1 MDERELEQLFDK
13 FRNGVDLT
21 DQEMRKL
28 GRGTSEFG
36 KTLKSVGLDL
46 TKTMGGFAK
55 GLAEGATDFKQLNPV
70 IDGVVG
76 GLGEMAKAIPYAG
89 NLAAGALKLVAEGS
103 KFMIGQ
109 LQEATTA
116 FQEIS
121 KIGGLTAQG
130 MSGLRE
136 QFLRSGQTL
145 QGFQKTVSANAQALA
160 RFSGTVGSGA
170 EDFSKIVGGIID
182 SDLGDQLRRIG
193 FTADEIGE
201 TTAGYI
207 AQQTRLGL
215 AQNKTQAQLIAGSK
229 QYADELD
236 VLARL
241 TGQSREA
248 LQKQQDAALSEGRF
262 RATLD
267 TLDEKTAKSLLDFQS
282 RLAGAGFGEMAQG
295 VRDITSGFTQSE
307 AAIKLFQSTGGEA
320 ANIIERLKNNQ
331 IDQDEAARLLQRSIK
346 DNIATN
352 REFTRAVGDGVAP
365 FIKYSEASD
374 FASATIENGA
384 IKAKKAQAEA
394 QAGTDGLTNDTV
406 SAQKALEQMGRNLN
420 NMAFQALPHAAT
432 AVNAFAGVL
441 NKATAEISKQ
451 LGIKPPAAGGAAAP
465 GGAPSGAAK
474 GGAGGGAAAPGGAPS
489 GAAKGGAGG
498 GGGGG
503 KPHTSSLGGRVASAG
518 AGAATG
524 AVLGSVIP
532 GIGTAFGGL
541 IGGIAGYFGYEMAA
555 GGPNPDDVLDF
566 TGQSGGRANFDQ
578 LDSDLKRRVLAAGQQ
593 YLEATGKKLQVN
605 SAKRDTEDQK
615 RLYDETVKAGRPG
628 VGPTGMAVA
637 KPGTSAHE
645 HGRAI
650 DIQNYRD
657 GQALAAMNSQGLFQT
672 VPKDPVHFQ
681 IKAANGGVFAGPRSG
696 YAAMLHGTEA
706 VVPLPDGKT
715 IPVQMPELAS
725 SMGEQLGV
733 MGAQLAALE
742 SIVAAMR
749 DQNSISAKILQATN
763 N

>member
-13 FRNGVDLT
+13 FRNGIDLT

-36 KTLKSVGLDL
+36 QSLKKVGLDL
-46 TKTMGGFAK
+46 SKTMLGFSK
-55 GLAEGATDFKQLNPV
+55 SLAEGATDFKQLNPV

-76 GLGEMAKAIPYAG
+76 GLGEMAKALPFAG
-89 NLAAGALKLVAEGS
+89 NLVAGSLKLVAEGS

-109 LQEATTA
+109 LQEATMA

-121 KIGGLTAQG
+121 KVGGLTAQG

-207 AQQTRLGL
+207 SQQTRLGL

-331 IDQDEAARLLQRSIK
+331 ISQDEATRQLQRAMK
-346 DNIATN
+346 ANLDTN
-352 REFTRAVGDGVAP
+352 REYTRAVGDGTGV

-374 FASATIENGA
+374 FVTSTIEDGA
-384 IKAKKAQAEA
+384 IKAKRAQAEA
-394 QAGTDGLTNDTV
+394 QAGTDNLTNKTV
-406 SAQKALEQMGRNLN
+406 DAQKSLEQMGRNLN
-420 NMAFQALPHAAT
+420 NMAFQALPYAAT
-432 AVNAFAGVL
+432 AVNAFADVL
-441 NKATAEISKQ
+441 NKASVEISKK
-451 LGIKPPAAGGAAAP
+451 LNIPPPTVNKGGGAGAAAGG
-465 GGAPSGAAK
+465 
-474 GGAGGGAAAPGGAPS
+474 
-489 GAAKGGAGG
+489 GGAGG
-498 GGGGG
+498 GGRG
-503 KPHTSSLGGRVASAG
+503 G
-518 AGAATG
+518 AGGAPVGAAARPAPRGLAGVLDAAGDTAAINPSDVIAFNG
-524 AVLGSVIP
+524 GISGTPQHFDRLEPAVK
-532 GIGTAFGGL
+532 TAFLNMAQEYQGL
-541 IGGIAGYFGYEMAA
+541 
-555 GGPNPDDVLDF
+555 
-566 TGQSGGRANFDQ
+566 
-578 LDSDLKRRVLAAGQQ
+578 
-593 YLEATGKKLQVN
+593 TGKKIVLTSGHRTPEEQAMISSGKN
-605 SAKRDTEDQK
+605 P
-615 RLYDETVKAGRPG
+615 KASPG
-628 VGPTGMAVA
+628 Q
-637 KPGTSAHE
+637 SRHNI
-645 HGRAI
+645 GRAI
-650 DIQNYRD
+650 DLNTADADYLISSGLLSKHGFRSGREFNDPPHIYMRD
-657 GQALAAMNSQGLFQT
+657 GGIATG
-672 VPKDPVHFQ
+672 PK
-681 IKAANGGVFAGPRSG
+681 SG
-696 YAAMLHGTEA
+696 YSAMLHGTEA

-715 IPVQMPELAS
+715 IPVVMPELTT
-725 SMGEQLGV
+725 SMGEQLGM

-742 SIVAAMR
+742 SIVSAMR

>member
-331 IDQDEAARLLQRSIK
+331 ISQDEATRQLQRAMKSNL
-346 DNIATN
+346 DTN
-352 REFTRAVGDGVAP
+352 REYTRAVGDGTGV

-374 FASATIENGA
+374 FVTSTIEDGA
-384 IKAKKAQAEA
+384 IKAKRAQAEA
-394 QAGTDGLTNDTV
+394 QDGTDDLTNKTV
-406 SAQKALEQMGRNLN
+406 SAQQALEQMGRNLN
-420 NMAFQALPHAAT
+420 NMAFKALPHAAT

-441 NKATAEISKQ
+441 NKATAEISKE
-451 LGIKPPAAGGAAAP
+451 LGIKPPAGAGGAAAP
-465 GGAPSGAAK
+465 GAAK
-474 GGAGGGAAAPGGAPS
+474 GGAS
-489 GAAKGGAGG
+489 GA
-498 GGGGG
+498 GGGG

-566 TGQSGGRANFDQ
+566 TGQSGGRANFEE

-657 GQALAAMNSQGLFQT
+657 SQALAAMNSQGLFQT

-733 MGAQLAALE
+733 MSAQLAALE
-742 SIVAAMR
+742 SIVSAMR

-763 N
+763 A